1 MVIYYQ
7 NCRSIVLCLVLEE
20 RLVISYRI
28 VNILCYKIFKI
39 RSDLKP
45 VRLITAVQVKN
56 QLE

>member
-1 MVIYYQ
+1 MYYQ
-7 NCRSIVLCLVLEE
+7 NCRSIVLCFVLEE

-28 VNILCYKIFKI
+28 WLLTFYVTRYLKI
-39 RSDLKP
+39 RSGLEP